1 MMPKQ
6 TRKSKQNDVSNN
18 KESVL
23 QDSNESV
30 GLVIILHCSYLR

>member
-6 TRKSKQNDVSNN
+6 TRKPKQNDVSNN

-30 GLVIILHCSYLR
+30 GLLIILYCSYLK

>member
-6 TRKSKQNDVSNN
+6 TRKSKQNDVSSN
-18 KESVL
+18 KETVL

-30 GLVIILHCSYLR
+30 GLHIILHCSYLK